1 VSPLHPSSAEATPDN
16 LSNVTIESDRHI
28 LDQTVTDPAFA
39 EIEAYPHTGLFGRT
53 YHPAIHGERDYSF
66 AVVADGTPALI
77 CLCAPLDGKLSFYG
91 MPLRFVGRRDLDRE
105 IGRAVLQSAFLHL
118 DKMTEAQGLR
128 EVLVMDEQ
136 MDATIGD
143 ACYIRGGTKNPHP
156 VAYVDLTAGPAAW
169 RSALRKSSRSLIN
182 WGRRNLSIC
191 YVNKETPDR
200 GLFDQYR
207 AFHAE
212 VAGRVT
218 RSIDSWQVMYEWI
231 VQGGGEVIL
240 AFLES
245 KLVAGSMF
253 IDGTA
258 TSIYASAVYDR
269 AQFDKPLAHY
279 PVWLGIERAQ
289 ARGMKRLE
297 LGSVPTKGAVS
308 EKEYR
313 IGYFKRG
320 FATHIETQSIWKWS
334 INNAGTLNVDAS

>member
-1 VSPLHPSSAEATPDN
+1 VSPLHTPSVEATTDN
-16 LSNVTIESDRHI
+16 LSNVAIDSDRRI
-28 LDQTVTDPAFA
+28 LDRIVTDPAFA
-39 EIEAYPHTGLFGRT
+39 EVEAYPHTGSFGRT
-53 YHPAIHGERDYSF
+53 YHAAVHGKRDCSF
-66 AVVADGTPALI
+66 AVIADGTPALI
-77 CLCAPLDGKLSFYG
+77 CLCAPLDRKLSFYG
-91 MPLRFVGRRDLDRE
+91 MPLRFVGRRDLNCEVR
-105 IGRAVLQSAFLHL
+105 RVVLQSAFLHL
-118 DKMTEAQGLR
+118 DKVTKAQGLY
-128 EVLVMDEQ
+128 EVLVMDERS
-136 MDATIGD
+136 DSTIGD

-191 YVNKETPDR
+191 YLNNETPDR
-200 GLFDQYR
+200 ALFDQYR

-218 RSIDSWQVMYEWI
+218 RGIDSWNVMYEWI
-231 VQGGGEVIL
+231 VRGGGELIL
-240 AFLES
+240 AFLEG

-258 TSIYASAVYDR
+258 ISIYASAVYDR

-297 LGSVPTKGAVS
+297 LGPVPPKGTVP
-308 EKEYR
+308 EKEYH

-320 FATHIETQSIWKWS
+320 FATHIETQSIWRWDR
-334 INNAGTLNVDAS
+334 NNTGTLKP